1 MENCCKRILQLGKFY
16 PIGGGVEKVM
26 YELTTGLSA
35 RGVDCD
41 MLAASCHSH
50 GLVTQLNPH
59 ATLTACRT
67 WLKAAATTIAPS
79 MITRLRKICNQYDI
93 IHIHHPDPMACLAL
107 RLSGYRGKVILHWH
121 SDIQKQK
128 MLLQA
133 YLPLQNWLLRRAD
146 LILGT
151 SPTYLKESPHL
162 AKFQHKMQVLPIGV
176 DPIPDDPQGA
186 RRIQAQYPGKQLI
199 FSLGRLV
206 AYKGYRYLIE
216 AARYLPDNYMVLIGG
231 KGPLQAELTELI
243 QRYRLEER
251 VKLLGR
257 VSDADLPAY
266 YHACRLFCLSSVFK
280 TEAFGIVQIEAM
292 SCGKPLVATTI
303 PQSGVA
309 WVNAHGVSGLNVPPA
324 DAQALANAIR
334 QITESDDTYKAFA
347 QRSRQ
352 RYENTFTKQQMI
364 SQAIHI
370 YNQL

>member
-1 MENCCKRILQLGKFY
+1 
-16 PIGGGVEKVM
+16 M
-26 YELTTGLSA
+26 YELMTGLSD
-35 RGVDCD
+35 RGINCD
-41 MLAASCHSH
+41 MLAASCHSQ
-50 GLVTQLNPH
+50 GLVNKLNPH
-59 ATLTACRT
+59 ATLTACPT
-67 WLKAAATTIAPS
+67 WVKAAATTIAPS
-79 MITRLRKICNQYDI
+79 MITRLRKICHAYDI

-128 MLLQA
+128 VLLQA

-151 SPTYLKESPHL
+151 SPTYLNESPHL
-162 AKFQHKMQVLPIGV
+162 TKFRHKMQVLPIGV
-176 DPIPDDPQGA
+176 DPIPADPQGA
-186 RRIQAQYPGKQLI
+186 ERIQAQYPGKQLI

-216 AARYLPDNYMVLIGG
+216 AARYLPNDYVVLIGG
-231 KGPLQAELTELI
+231 KGPLQAELADLI
-243 QRYRLEER
+243 RQYGLEER

-257 VSDADLPAY
+257 VSDNDLPAY

-292 SCGKPLVATTI
+292 SCGKPIVATTI

-309 WVNAHGVSGLNVPPA
+309 WVNAHGVSGLNVPPE
-324 DAQALANAIR
+324 DARALAEAIER
-334 QITESDDTYKAFA
+334 ITENEQTYREFA
-347 QRSRQ
+347 QNSRQ
-352 RYENTFTKQQMI
+352 RYETTFTKEQMI
-364 SQAIHI
+364 SQAIRI